1 MTVLEICHALHLSDT
16 EQSAKLAPES
26 RKVMSD
32 FLQERMAEWGKHK
45 ICDCPQCC
53 GDCDPRR
60 LKFDRLVYQLCE
72 AVLDLPQDSEDP
84 EYNPTGIG
92 F

>member
-16 EQSAKLAPES
+16 GQAELVKLAPES
-26 RKVMSD
+26 RKVMRA
-32 FLQERMAEWGKHK
+32 FLKERMTEWEW
-45 ICDCPQCC
+45 DYT
-53 GDCDPRR
+53 DPKR

-72 AVLDLPQDSEDP
+72 AVLEKEPLGSDDP
-84 EYNPTGIG
+84 EYNSTGLG